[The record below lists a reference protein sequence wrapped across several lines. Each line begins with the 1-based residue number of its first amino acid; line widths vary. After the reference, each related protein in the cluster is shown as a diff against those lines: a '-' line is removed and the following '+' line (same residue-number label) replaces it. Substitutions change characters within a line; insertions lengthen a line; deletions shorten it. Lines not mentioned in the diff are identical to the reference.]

1 MAGKSSKFVADLD
14 ADDEATLQVMVSV
27 GESSRLRNRAQAV
40 LWSSA
45 GRTISDIADLIC
57 VTAKTVSGWIDRW
70 TNQGLPGLVDQPRC
84 GAPTKLTAEE
94 SKTAIEL
101 LDEHPHSPAIVLQK
115 IEAQIGKRISGK
127 TLSRMARKAKR
138 RWKRMRRSLKSKQ
151 DPELFRQAQ
160 SELEDIKQWHDDG
173 DIDLYFG
180 DESGFSL
187 IPTVPYG
194 WLEIGTQR
202 ELPSFHS
209 SRYNV
214 FGLLG
219 RDQTLWA
226 YQFEGA
232 IDSDSIIACLDDF
245 SLHLQRPTLL
255 VLDNASIHKSN
266 AITTKIQEWEDRG
279 LYFYYLPP
287 YCPELNLIEAL
298 WRMIKHHWLPLSAYK
313 DMQSLKSG
321 IQDVFDRVG
330 SALVINVAC

>member
-1 MAGKSSKFVADLD
+1 MAGKPSKFVADLD
-14 ADDEATLQVMVSV
+14 ADDEATLDVLASV
-27 GESSRLRNRAQAV
+27 GDTQRSRTRAQAV
-40 LWSSA
+40 LWSNA
-45 GRTISDIADLIC
+45 GRTVSDIADLMR

-70 TNQGLPGLVDQPRC
+70 TTKGLLGLDDLPRS
-84 GAPTKLTAEE
+84 GAPTKLTKEE
-94 SKTAIEL
+94 SKTALEL

-115 IEAQIGKRISGK
+115 IEAQIGKTISGK
-127 TLSRMARKAKR
+127 TLSRMARRSNR
-138 RWKRMRRSLKSKQ
+138 RWKRMRRSLKLKQ

-160 SELEDIKQWHDDG
+160 SELDEIKQCHDDG
-173 DIDLYFG
+173 EIDLYFG

-232 IDSDSIIACLDDF
+232 INSDSIIACLDDF
-245 SLHLQRPTLL
+245 SMHLQRPTLL
-255 VLDNASIHKSN
+255 VLDNASIHKSRT
-266 AITTKIQEWEDRG
+266 ITAKIQEWEDRG

-287 YCPELNLIEAL
+287 YCPELNLIETL
-298 WRMIKHHWLPLSAYK
+298 WRMIKHHWLPLDAYQ
-313 DMQSLKSG
+313 DMQSLKSRL
-321 IQDVFDRVG
+321 QDVFDRVG
-330 SALVINVAC
+330 RELLINIAT